1 MCKSRIF
8 NEILKAVS
16 EETEVPADC
25 ILSNKKDE
33 DTVDARYILV
43 HLSSRSGISHAR
55 IAKFINKDVRTV
67 NNIVT
72 GFDAR
77 MRSRKMFGINLE
89 QIRKA
94 LGNSFFL

>member
-8 NEILKAVS
+8 NEILQIVS
-16 EETEVPADC
+16 EETEVPSDC

-43 HLSSRSGISHAR
+43 YFLSKNGISHAS
-55 IAKFINKDVRTV
+55 IAKFINKDIRTV
-67 NNIVT
+67 NNIIT
-72 GFDAR
+72 GFEAR

-89 QIRKA
+89 QIKKS
-94 LGNSFFL
+94 LGNSLFR

>member
-16 EETEVPADC
+16 GETEVPSDC
-25 ILSNKKDE
+25 ILSSKKDE

-43 HLSSRSGISHAR
+43 HLLSKHGISHSS

-67 NNIVT
+67 NNIIT

-89 QIRKA
+89 QIKKA
-94 LGNSFFL
+94 LGNNLFG

>member
-16 EETEVPADC
+16 EETEVLADC

-43 HLSSRSGISHAR
+43 HLLSKSGISHAS
-55 IAKFINKDVRTV
+55 IAKFINKDIRTV
-67 NNIVT
+67 NNIIT
-72 GFDAR
+72 GFEAR
-77 MRSRKMFGINLE
+77 MKSRKMFGINSE
-89 QIRKA
+89 QIKKV
-94 LGNSFFL
+94 LGNSSFR

>member
-43 HLSSRSGISHAR
+43 HLLMQKR
-55 IAKFINKDVRTV
+55 NKPCKYSKVYQQRHTYC
-67 NNIVT
+67 
-72 GFDAR
+72 
-77 MRSRKMFGINLE
+77 
-89 QIRKA
+89 
-94 LGNSFFL
+94 

>member
-16 EETEVPADC
+16 EETEVPADF

-33 DTVDARYILV
+33 DTVDAIYILV
-43 HLSSRSGISHAR
+43 HLSSRSGISHSS

-77 MRSRKMFGINLE
+77 MRSRKMLEINLE